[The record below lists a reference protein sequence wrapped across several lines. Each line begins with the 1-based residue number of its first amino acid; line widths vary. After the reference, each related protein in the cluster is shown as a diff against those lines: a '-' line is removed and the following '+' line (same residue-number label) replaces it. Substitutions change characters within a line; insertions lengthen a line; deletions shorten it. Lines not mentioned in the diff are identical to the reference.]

1 MISRRHGNLI
11 LRSGPAPDASAQLE
25 RDGYAHLPGVLDA
38 SATNALRD
46 EIAAIYEATGPDR
59 ERDERGEWRYAMFN
73 RSPLSQQAVG
83 ARAILDVI
91 EPLLGEDCHI
101 IANTAW
107 RNPAGHQGG
116 RWHMDAGPHVPRP
129 EGVAWPDAIPYPV
142 FAIGMHLF
150 LIDCPLEAGPT
161 AVIPGSHRSG
171 RLPPR
176 EADEQGMELTFD
188 GRGPV
193 LLPAKAGDAILFVS
207 DIWHRGTPADAEHCR
222 FFLQCHYARRDLAQ
236 RIYPTDESNQIAP
249 EAAARAETERDRRL
263 IGLHP
268 AFFYDG

>member
-1 MISRRHGNLI
+1 MISRRYGNLI
-11 LRSGPAPDASAQLE
+11 LRRAPAPEIAAQLE
-25 RDGYAHLPGVLDA
+25 REGYAHIPDVLDPD
-38 SATNALRD
+38 ATGALRD
-46 EIAAIYEATGPDR
+46 EIAAVYESSGPDR
-59 ERDERGEWRYAMFN
+59 ERDTEGVWRYAMFN
-73 RSPLSQQAVG
+73 RSPLAQRALG
-83 ARAILDVI
+83 ERAILDAI

-107 RNPAGHQGG
+107 RNPPGHQGG

-129 EGVAWPDAIPYPV
+129 EGVPWPDEIPYPV
-142 FAIGMHLF
+142 FAIGLHLF

-176 EADEQGMELTFD
+176 DADELDMALSYQ

-193 LLPAKAGDAILFVS
+193 TLPAKAGDAILFVS
-207 DIWHRGTPADAEHCR
+207 DIWHRGTPAQPEFGR
-222 FFLQCHYARRDLAQ
+222 FFLQCHYARRDIAQ
-236 RIYPTDESNQIAP
+236 RNYPTDAFSQVAP
-249 EAAARAETERDRRL
+249 EAAARAASERERRL

>member
-1 MISRRHGNLI
+1 
-11 LRSGPAPDASAQLE
+11 
-25 RDGYAHLPGVLDA
+25 
-38 SATNALRD
+38 
-46 EIAAIYEATGPDR
+46 
-59 ERDERGEWRYAMFN
+59 
-73 RSPLSQQAVG
+73 
-83 ARAILDVI
+83 
-91 EPLLGEDCHI
+91 LGEDCHI

-129 EGVAWPDAIPYPV
+129 EDVAWPDAIPYPV
-142 FAIGMHLF
+142 FAIAMHLF

-176 EADEQGMELTFD
+176 DADEQGMELTFD

>member
-1 MISRRHGNLI
+1 MITRRHGNLI
-11 LRSGPAPDASAQLE
+11 LRKEPAPEASAQLE
-25 RDGYAHLPGVLDA
+25 REGYAYLPGVLDA
-38 SATNALRD
+38 DATAALR
-46 EIAAIYEATGPDR
+46 EQIAAVYDTSGPDR
-59 ERDERGEWRYAMFN
+59 ERDVEGVWRYAMFN
-73 RSPLSQQAVG
+73 RSPLAQQAL
-83 ARAILDVI
+83 AERAILDVV

-116 RWHMDAGPHVPRP
+116 RWHMDAGPHIPRP
-129 EGVAWPDAIPYPV
+129 EGVAWPDEIPYPI

-176 EADEQGMELTFD
+176 DAEEQGMDLAFH
-188 GRGPV
+188 GQGPV

-207 DIWHRGTPADAEHCR
+207 DLWHRGTPAQPDFGR
-222 FFLQCHYARRDLAQ
+222 FFLQCHYARRDIAQ
-236 RIYPTDESNQIAP
+236 RNYPTDESNQISP
-249 EAAARAETERDRRL
+249 AARDRAQSEREKRL

-268 AFFYDG
+268 NFFYDG

>member
-11 LRSGPAPDASAQLE
+11 LRREPAPDASVQLE
-25 RDGYAHLPGVLDA
+25 REGYAHLAGVLDA
-38 SATNALRD
+38 DATAALRD
-46 EIAAIYEATGPDR
+46 EIAAVYDSSGPDR
-59 ERDERGEWRYAMFN
+59 ERDAGGEWRYAMFN
-73 RSPLSQQAVG
+73 RSALAQTAVG
-83 ARAILDVI
+83 ERAILDVI

-116 RWHMDAGPHVPRP
+116 RWHMDAGPHIPRP
-129 EGVAWPDAIPYPV
+129 DGVRWPDEIPYPV
-142 FAIGMHLF
+142 FAIGAHLF

-176 EADEQGMELTFD
+176 DADDQGMALEFQ
-188 GRGPV
+188 GQGPV
-193 LLPAKAGDAILFVS
+193 LLLAKAGDAILFVS
-207 DIWHRGTPADAEHCR
+207 DIWHRGTPARPEFGR
-222 FFLQCHYARRDLAQ
+222 FFLQCHYARRDIAQ
-236 RIYPTDESNQIAP
+236 RIYPTDEFSQVAP
-249 EAAARAETERDRRL
+249 EAAARAQSERDRGL

-268 AFFYDG
+268 MFFYDG

>member
-1 MISRRHGNLI
+1 MIARRYGNLV
-11 LRSGPAPDASAQLE
+11 LRRDPAPESSAQLE
-25 RDGYAHLPGVLDA
+25 REGFAHIPDVLDA
-38 SATNALRD
+38 EAVAALSA
-46 EIAAIYEATGPDR
+46 EIAAIYETSPPDR

-73 RSPLSQQAVG
+73 RSPLAQKAV
-83 ARAILDVI
+83 ASRSLLDVL

-116 RWHMDAGPHVPRP
+116 RWHIDAGPHVPRP
-129 EGVAWPDAIPYPV
+129 EGVAWPDEIPYPV
-142 FAIGMHLF
+142 FAVGVHLF

-176 EADEQGMELTFD
+176 DAEEQGMALSWQ
-188 GRGPV
+188 GQKPV
-193 LLPAKAGDAILFVS
+193 LLPAKAGDAIAFVS
-207 DIWHRGTPADAEHCR
+207 DVWHRGTPAAPEFGR
-222 FFLQCHYARRDLAQ
+222 FFLQCHYGRRDIAQ
-236 RIYPTDESNQIAP
+236 RIYPTEAVSHVVG
-249 EAAARAETERDRRL
+249 EAAARAESERERRL

-268 AFFYDG
+268 MFFYDG

>member
-1 MISRRHGNLI
+1 MISRRYGNLI
-11 LRSGPAPDASAQLE
+11 LRRAPAPETAAQLE
-25 RDGYAHLPGVLDA
+25 REGYAHIPDVLDTQ
-38 SATNALRD
+38 ATAALRD
-46 EIAAIYEATGPDR
+46 EVAAIYDSSGSDR
-59 ERDERGEWRYAMFN
+59 ERDTEGVWRYAMFN
-73 RSPLSQQAVG
+73 RSPLAQQAVG
-83 ARAILDVI
+83 ARAILAAI

-129 EGVAWPDAIPYPV
+129 EDVPWPDEIPYPV
-142 FAIGMHLF
+142 FAIGLHLF

-176 EADEQGMELTFD
+176 DAEEQGMDLAYQ

-207 DIWHRGTPADAEHCR
+207 DIWHRGTPARPEHGR
-222 FFLQCHYARRDLAQ
+222 FFLQIHYGRRDIAQ
-236 RIYPTDESNQIAP
+236 RIYPTEEFSQVAP
-249 EAAARAETERDRRL
+249 EAAARAQSEREKRL

>member
-1 MISRRHGNLI
+1 MITRRHGNLI
-11 LRSGPAPDASAQLE
+11 LRKEPAPEASAQLE
-25 RDGYAHLPGVLDA
+25 REGYAHLPAVLDA
-38 SATNALRD
+38 EATDALRE
-46 EIAAIYEATGPDR
+46 EIAAVYAASGPDR
-59 ERDERGEWRYAMFN
+59 ERDAEGVWRYAMFN
-73 RSPLSQQAVG
+73 RSPLAQKAIG
-83 ARAILDVI
+83 ERAILDVI

-116 RWHMDAGPHVPRP
+116 RWHMDAGPHIPRP
-129 EGVAWPDAIPYPV
+129 ADVTWPDEIPYPV

-176 EADEQGMELTFD
+176 DAHERDMDLDFE

-207 DIWHRGTPADAEHCR
+207 DIWHRGTPAQPEHGR
-222 FFLQCHYARRDLAQ
+222 FFLQCHYARRDIAQ
-236 RIYPTDESNQIAP
+236 RNYPTIESNQISP
-249 EAAARAETERDRRL
+249 EAIERAQSEREKRL

-268 AFFYDG
+268 IFFYDG

>member
-11 LRSGPAPDASAQLE
+11 LRRGEAPGASAQLE
-25 RDGYAHLPGVLDA
+25 REGYAHLPGVLGERETAALKAEVAEVYDA
-38 SATNALRD
+38 S
-46 EIAAIYEATGPDR
+46 GPDR
-59 ERDERGEWRYAMFN
+59 ERDTRGEWRYAMFN
-73 RSPLSQQAVG
+73 RSPLSQRAVG

-91 EPLLGEDCHI
+91 EPVLGEDCHI

-116 RWHMDAGPHVPRP
+116 RWHMDAGPHIPRP
-129 EGVAWPDAIPYPV
+129 EGVAWPDEIPYPI

-150 LIDCPLEAGPT
+150 LIDCPMEAGPT

-176 EADEQGMELTFD
+176 DAEDQGMDLSYQ

-207 DIWHRGTPADAEHCR
+207 DIWHRGTPAQAEHGR

-236 RIYPTDESNQIAP
+236 RIYTTEEVRHAGADAV
-249 EAAARAETERDRRL
+249 ARAGSERERTL
-263 IGLHP
+263 IGLHAP
-268 AFFYDG
+268 FFYDG